1 VLEAMVRLDRRHL
14 PHDLVSHRIQLP
26 DGLVEQPTEVPS
38 AWFVDPLRRQ
48 TRRFGDTW
56 ISEMRSLALR
66 VPSAVIP
73 TEFNLLLNPNHKD
86 VGRIELLDEQPFAFD
101 ARLRHG

>member
-1 VLEAMVRLDRRHL
+1 
-14 PHDLVSHRIQLP
+14 
-26 DGLVEQPTEVPS
+26 
-38 AWFVDPLRRQ
+38 
-48 TRRFGDTW
+48 
-56 ISEMRSLALR
+56 MRSLALR